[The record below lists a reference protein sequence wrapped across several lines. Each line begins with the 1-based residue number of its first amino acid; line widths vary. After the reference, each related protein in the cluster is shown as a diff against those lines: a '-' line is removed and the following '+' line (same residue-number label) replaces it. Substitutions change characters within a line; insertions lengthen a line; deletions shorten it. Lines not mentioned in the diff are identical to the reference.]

1 MQNTTSLVSG
11 SSDFRKMKLAILK
24 LLFKRINLKKLFA
37 ENLKNFELNKFKNK
51 VRTKMKSMDNY
62 RMFKK

>member
-1 MQNTTSLVSG
+1 
-11 SSDFRKMKLAILK
+11 MKLTILK

-51 VRTKMKSMDNY
+51 VRTKMQSMDNY

>member
-11 SSDFRKMKLAILK
+11 SSDFRKMKLTILK

-51 VRTKMKSMDNY
+51 VRTKMQSMDNY

>member
-11 SSDFRKMKLAILK
+11 SSDFHKMKLAILK
-24 LLFKRINLKKLFA
+24 LLFKRINLKTLFA

-51 VRTKMKSMDNY
+51 VRTKMQSMDNY

>member
-1 MQNTTSLVSG
+1 MQNTTSLVSD

-51 VRTKMKSMDNY
+51 VRTKMQSMDNY